1 MDDGVAADAAPGAP
15 TPASAPH
22 PPTLHASHVDGEEGD
37 EGEEG
42 EEVPT
47 TRPKAMART
56 GSLLSSLCED
66 YFALDGTGAGVRSV
80 ATGDSDGEELAHAS
94 GQPIFLRGGSAVSVG
109 SPRGGAGEEE
119 EAGGEVG
126 DVGQSVAGGGGKR
139 WSGLRKVAP
148 YSCCRSNLLSL
159 HVLHRKLVLFGW
171 V

>member
-1 MDDGVAADAAPGAP
+1 MDDGVAADGAPGTP

-22 PPTLHASHVDGEEGD
+22 PPTLHASHVDGED
-37 EGEEG
+37 GEEG

-47 TRPKAMART
+47 TRPKSMART
-56 GSLLSSLCED
+56 GSLLSALCED

-80 ATGDSDGEELAHAS
+80 ATGDSDGEEVAHAS

-109 SPRGGAGEEE
+109 SPRVGAGEEGE
-119 EAGGEVG
+119 EAGEGG
-126 DVGQSVAGGGGKR
+126 DVAGQSVAGGGGKR

-148 YSCCRSNLLSL
+148 YSCCRSNVRSL

>member
-22 PPTLHASHVDGEEGD
+22 PPKLHASHVDGE

-47 TRPKAMART
+47 TRPKSMART
-56 GSLLSSLCED
+56 GSLLSALCED

-80 ATGDSDGEELAHAS
+80 ATGDSDGEEAPRAS
-94 GQPIFLRGGSAVSVG
+94 DPPFFLRGGSAVSVG
-109 SPRGGAGEEE
+109 SPRVGAGEE
-119 EAGGEVG
+119 GEVG
-126 DVGQSVAGGGGKR
+126 DMAGQSVAGGGGKR

-148 YSCCRSNLLSL
+148 YSCCRSSVLSL